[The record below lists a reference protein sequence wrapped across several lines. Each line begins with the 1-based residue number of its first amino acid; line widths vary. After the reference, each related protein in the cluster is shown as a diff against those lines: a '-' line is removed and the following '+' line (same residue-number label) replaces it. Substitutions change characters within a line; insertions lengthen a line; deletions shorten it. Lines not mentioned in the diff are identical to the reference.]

1 MINLKKMNINPG
13 IIMVENYHIDLKKI
27 SLKEFQEEI
36 KNSELLP
43 SRKIL
48 KDHIDERFEIL
59 KEKKV
64 DNLQDLANL
73 LKTPKKAREFAGKSG
88 LPEDY
93 ILILRRELNSYTPN
107 PVNLGKFP
115 GVQDENLTKLNSAG
129 IKNTAHLFKRV
140 KTVASRHNLANEL
153 GISCMDLLEL
163 TKLTDLVRI
172 KWVGPVFARIFLD
185 SGTDTT
191 EKVAKSKPTP
201 LYKRLVEINKQKK
214 YTKSKFTESDVEMC
228 IKLANMV
235 PKIIEY

>member
-1 MINLKKMNINPG
+1 MA
-13 IIMVENYHIDLKKI
+13 ENYHIDLKKI
-27 SLKEFQEEI
+27 SLKEFREEI

-43 SRKIL
+43 SRKML
-48 KDHIDERFEIL
+48 KDHLDERFKIL
-59 KEKKV
+59 KENNV
-64 DNLQDLANL
+64 YTLHDLANL
-73 LKTPKKAREFAGKSG
+73 LKTPKKAREFAEKSG

-93 ILILRRELNSYTPN
+93 LLILRREINSYTPN

-115 GVQDENLTKLNSAG
+115 GIKDETLNKLNSAG

-140 KTVASRHNLANEL
+140 KTVAERENLATEL
-153 GISCMDLLEL
+153 GIPCKDLLEL

-172 KWVGPVFARIFLD
+172 KWVGSVFAQIFLD

-191 EKVAKSKPTP
+191 EKVAKSEPSP
-201 LYKRLVEINKQKK
+201 LYKSLVELNKQKE
-214 YTKSKFTESDVEMC
+214 YTKSRFTESDVAVC

>member
-1 MINLKKMNINPG
+1 
-13 IIMVENYHIDLKKI
+13 MVENYHIDLKKFP
-27 SLKEFQEEI
+27 LKKFKKEI
-36 KNSELLP
+36 EDSNPLP

-48 KDHIDERFEIL
+48 KDHLDERFKIL
-59 KEKKV
+59 NENKV

-73 LKTPKKAREFAGKSG
+73 LKTPKKAREFAEKSG

-93 ILILRRELNSYTPN
+93 LLILRREVNSYTPN
-107 PVNLGKFP
+107 PVNLDKFP
-115 GVQDENLTKLNSAG
+115 GFEDETLIKLKNAG
-129 IKNTAHLFKRV
+129 IKTSLHLFKRV
-140 KTVASRHNLANEL
+140 KTSEDREKLTAEL
-153 GISCMDLLEL
+153 GIDDGALLEL

-201 LYKRLVEINKQKK
+201 LYKSLVEINKQKK
-214 YTKSKFTESDVEMC
+214 YTKSKFTESDVEVC